1 MEELESRMA
10 SVWLMAEPELEP
22 GSLGSFQGT
31 YWVEMS

>member
-10 SVWLMAEPELEP
+10 NVWLMAELKLEP

-31 YWVEMS
+31 FWVEMS